1 MKKVLT
7 ICILLLNPFITL
19 SETSSYDYSSYT
31 ASSKDTNLS
40 GQTISST
47 TSGASA
53 VYITSSGITISNSQI
68 NKSGDVA
75 SGSIEDSEFY
85 GVNAAI
91 LVNGG
96 GLTMTDGSITTSA
109 TGGNAL
115 VATNGGK
122 VTITGTT
129 ISSTGSA
136 SARGLHATYGGSIT
150 ASKVTVSST
159 GGSCATL
166 ATDRGEGTVKC
177 TDCTLTTSGA
187 GSPLIYSTGDITVE
201 GTTGTS
207 NKAQAVVV
215 EGKNT
220 ATIKSST
227 LKCTAMPNN
236 ENSDNCGVL
245 IYQSQS
251 GDADS
256 GTSTFTCESS
266 TIEILSSS
274 SYYSSSPMFY
284 VTNTAANIALT
295 DCTFTFGSGTFINIG
310 TGKWGTSTSN
320 GGTVTMT
327 LTNQNIEGNIVVDSI
342 SGLTLTLVKS
352 TIKGTIN
359 TAKSAAIL
367 SITLDADSTITLTGN
382 SYYTSL
388 TNNGNVVT
396 GSYTWEKYDESEI
409 PTSGGGSAPSGSGTP
424 SSSSPPSSS
433 GTPSSPTSSDTTSS
447 PADTDNDDDDT
458 FDTYSSSKN
467 LNICKPIVYSIVLLF
482 LLFV

>member
-1 MKKVLT
+1 MFNKFYSKLIKINKFTKNYLFLHKMKKVLT

-40 GQTISST
+40 GQIISST

-68 NKSGDVA
+68 NKSGDVS
-75 SGSIEDSEFY
+75 SGSTENSEFY

-115 VATNGGK
+115 VSTNGGT
-122 VTITGTT
+122 VTVTGTT

-245 IYQSQS
+245 IY
-251 GDADS
+251 
-256 GTSTFTCESS
+256 
-266 TIEILSSS
+266 
-274 SYYSSSPMFY
+274 
-284 VTNTAANIALT
+284 
-295 DCTFTFGSGTFINIG
+295 
-310 TGKWGTSTSN
+310 
-320 GGTVTMT
+320 
-327 LTNQNIEGNIVVDSI
+327 
-342 SGLTLTLVKS
+342 
-352 TIKGTIN
+352 
-359 TAKSAAIL
+359 
-367 SITLDADSTITLTGN
+367 
-382 SYYTSL
+382 
-388 TNNGNVVT
+388 
-396 GSYTWEKYDESEI
+396 
-409 PTSGGGSAPSGSGTP
+409 
-424 SSSSPPSSS
+424 
-433 GTPSSPTSSDTTSS
+433 
-447 PADTDNDDDDT
+447 
-458 FDTYSSSKN
+458 
-467 LNICKPIVYSIVLLF
+467 
-482 LLFV
+482 